1 MLKPVSL
8 LIIDDDADDKQFL
21 IEVAR
26 EIHPSIN
33 FVLAD
38 NFNDAINILQNNSGR
53 LPDFIFLDL
62 NLPCINGKQGL
73 KYLKNDANLS
83 SIPVVIYTTSKL
95 AEDIEDTKN
104 LGAAHFITK
113 PHSSQQLKKEIEF
126 VLKEIG
132 KIALLM

>member
-1 MLKPVSL
+1 MLKPLTL
-8 LIIDDDADDKQFL
+8 LVIDDDDDDKQFL

-26 EIHPSIN
+26 EIHCSIN

-38 NFNDAINILQNNSGR
+38 SFSEAIDKLHDNNC

-62 NLPCINGKQGL
+62 NMPRINGKQGL
-73 KYLKNDANLS
+73 KHLKNDTRLS
-83 SIPVVIYTTSKL
+83 SIPVIIYTTSKL
-95 AEDIEDTKN
+95 AEDMEDVKN

-113 PHSSQQLKKEIEF
+113 PNSSTQLKKEIEF

-132 KIALLM
+132 KIAKTT